1 MEPVNPLNTNPTKA
15 ELTTVYN
22 SLNQHMLTFYSK
34 RVLRLTIEFTCYFL
48 FGLAIFVA
56 LFRINLAVSGS
67 SLIDGEIIFYKIT
80 SSTAQKVANVMKV
93 ITILAGLLFLV
104 LGLYIRNVRRHY
116 EKVHQAANKLNE
128 LIKRMN

>member
-34 RVLRLTIEFTCYFL
+34 RILRLTIEYACYFL
-48 FGLAIFVA
+48 FALAIFVA
-56 LFRINLAVSGS
+56 LFRINLSVSGS

-104 LGLYIRNVRRHY
+104 LGLYIRNVRRHH
-116 EKVHQAANKLNE
+116 EKVRQAANKLNE
-128 LIKRMN
+128 LIKKMG